1 MSTIDLNQLVTWRR
15 ELHRY
20 PEIGWTEFMT
30 TARLITELRGMGL
43 EVTAGPK
50 VINREFVRGRKADVV
65 ERGLALARERGAD
78 EALLAEMD
86 GLTGCMAVFDSGKPG
101 PTVALRFDIDCV
113 AVQECSA
120 GDHIPNSDDFAS
132 KSAGL
137 MHACGHDGHMSIGL
151 GIAKW
156 LVENGSS
163 LSGKVKLLFQPAEE
177 GVRGARP
184 MAESGIVDD
193 ADYFLGMHIG
203 FIAKTGEIV
212 INPNNFLCTTKYD
225 FRFYGA
231 PAHAGAE
238 PHLGR
243 NALAGACHAATQ
255 MLGISRHGKGMSR
268 INVGVIR
275 AGEGRN
281 VVPSYGEIQVEVRG
295 EDESINTYM
304 SEQVERMAKGAALS
318 FDLRLESEVMGEA
331 VDLQNDRELIDVLT
345 SVVAQH
351 PELTAVAE
359 RSFGGSEDATVLA
372 KRVQRHGGKSI
383 YFIVGADL
391 KAGHHQAEFDF
402 DEKQLKTS
410 VELFVGCLQK
420 LMTK

>member
-15 ELHRY
+15 ELHRF
-20 PEIGWTEFMT
+20 PEIGWSEFTT
-30 TARLITELRGMGL
+30 TARLITELRKMGL
-43 EVTAGPK
+43 EVIAGPK

-65 ERGLALARERGAD
+65 TRGLELARERGVD

-86 GLTGCMAVFDSGKPG
+86 ELTGCMATFDSGKPG

-113 AVQECSA
+113 NVQECAA
-120 GDHIPNSDDFAS
+120 GEHVPNKEGFSS

-193 ADYFLGMHIG
+193 ADYFLGMHLG

-212 INPNNFLCTTKYD
+212 VNPNSFLCTTKYD

-281 VVPSYGEIQVEVRG
+281 VVPAYGELQVEVRG
-295 EDESINTYM
+295 EDESINTFM
-304 SEQVERMAKGAALS
+304 AEQVERMAAGAAHS

-331 VDLQNDRELIDVLT
+331 VDLQNDKELVDLLT
-345 SVVAQH
+345 SVVQQN
-351 PELTAVAE
+351 PELTVVPE
-359 RSFGGSEDATVLA
+359 RIFGGSEDATVLA
-372 KRVQRHGGKSI
+372 KRVQRHGGKSL

-402 DEKQLKTS
+402 DEKQLETAAN
-410 VELFVGCLQK
+410 LFIGCLQK

>member
-15 ELHRY
+15 EFHRF
-20 PEIGWTEFMT
+20 PEIGWSEFTT
-30 TARLITELRGMGL
+30 TARLMTELRKMGL
-43 EVTAGPK
+43 EVITGPK
-50 VINREFVRGRKADVV
+50 VINREFVRGRRAEVV
-65 ERGLALARERGAD
+65 TRGLELARERGVD

-86 GLTGCMAVFDSGKPG
+86 ELTGCMATFYSGKPG

-113 AVQECSA
+113 NVQECAA
-120 GDHIPNSDDFAS
+120 GEHVPNKEGFSS

-156 LVENGSS
+156 LVANGSS

-193 ADYFLGMHIG
+193 ADYFLGMHLG

-212 INPNNFLCTTKYD
+212 VNPNSFLCTTKYD

-281 VVPSYGEIQVEVRG
+281 VVPAYGELQVEVRG
-295 EDESINTYM
+295 EDESINTFM
-304 SEQVERMAKGAALS
+304 AEQVERMAAGAAHS

-331 VDLQNDRELIDVLT
+331 VDLQNDKELVDLLTDV
-345 SVVAQH
+345 VKQN
-351 PELTAVAE
+351 PELTVVPE
-359 RSFGGSEDATVLA
+359 RIFGGSEDATVLA
-372 KRVQRHGGKSI
+372 KRVQRHGGKSL
-383 YFIVGADL
+383 YFIVGADR

-402 DEKQLKTS
+402 DEQQMETAANL
-410 VELFVGCLQK
+410 LIGCLQK
-420 LMTK
+420 LMIK

>member
-1 MSTIDLNQLVTWRR
+1 MSIIDLNQLVAWRR
-15 ELHRY
+15 KLHVF
-20 PEIGWTEFMT
+20 PEIGWSEFTT
-30 TARLITELRGMGL
+30 TAHLITELRGMGL

-50 VINREFVRGRKADVV
+50 VINAEFVRGRKADVV
-65 ERGLALARERGAD
+65 ERGLALARERGVD

-101 PTVALRFDIDCV
+101 STVALRFDIDCV
-113 AVQECSA
+113 AVQECAA
-120 GDHIPNSDDFAS
+120 GDHIPNSGDFAS

-156 LVENGSS
+156 LVENGSA

-184 MAESGIVDD
+184 MAESGILDD

-295 EDESINTYM
+295 EDESINSFM
-304 SEQVERMAKGAALS
+304 AEQVEHMAKGAALS

-331 VDLQNDRELIDVLT
+331 VDLQNDQELIDVLT
-345 SVVAQH
+345 SVVGQH
-351 PELTAVAE
+351 PELTAIAE

>member
-1 MSTIDLNQLVTWRR
+1 MSTVDLEQLVTWRR
-15 ELHRY
+15 ELHRF
-20 PEIGWTEFMT
+20 PEIGWSEFTT
-30 TARLITELRGMGL
+30 TARLIKELRAMGL
-43 EVTAGPK
+43 EVFAGPK
-50 VINREFVRGRKADVV
+50 VINREFVRGRKAEVV
-65 ERGLALARERGAD
+65 EKGLALAKERGVD
-78 EALLAEMD
+78 EALLAEMEE
-86 GLTGCMAVFDSGKPG
+86 LTGCMAVYDSGKPG

-113 AVQECSA
+113 NVQECA
-120 GDHIPNSDDFAS
+120 TAEHVPNKDGFAS

-177 GVRGARP
+177 GVRGASA
-184 MAESGIVDD
+184 MAASGIVDD
-193 ADYFLGMHIG
+193 ADYFLGMHLG

-212 INPNNFLCTTKYD
+212 VNPNNFLCTTKFD

-268 INVGVIR
+268 INVGVIK

-281 VVPSYGEIQVEVRG
+281 VVPAYGELQVEVRG
-295 EDESINTYM
+295 EDEAINTFM
-304 SEQVERMAKGAALS
+304 AEQVQRMAEGAAHS
-318 FDLRLESEVMGEA
+318 FELRLESEVMGEA
-331 VDLQNDRELIDVLT
+331 VDLVNDKELVDLLT
-345 SVVAQH
+345 GVVKQH
-351 PELTAVAE
+351 AELTVVPE
-359 RSFGGSEDATVLA
+359 RSFGGSEDATILA
-372 KRVQRHGGKSI
+372 KRVQRNGGKSI

-391 KAGHHQAEFDF
+391 TAGHHQAGFDF
-402 DEKQLKTS
+402 DEKQLKTAAD
-410 VELFVGCLQK
+410 LFIGCLQK
-420 LMTK
+420 LMNK

>member
-15 ELHRY
+15 ELHRF
-20 PEIGWTEFMT
+20 PEIGWSEFTT
-30 TARLITELRGMGL
+30 TARLITELRNLGL
-43 EVTAGPK
+43 DVIAGPK

-65 ERGLALARERGAD
+65 ERGLALARERGVD
-78 EALLAEMD
+78 EALLTEMAE
-86 GLTGCMAVFDSGKPG
+86 LTGCMATYDTGKAG
-101 PTVALRFDIDCV
+101 PTIALRFDIDCV
-113 AVQECSA
+113 NVQECA
-120 GDHIPNSDDFAS
+120 LAEHIPNIEGFAS

-193 ADYFLGMHIG
+193 ADYFLGMHLG
-203 FIAKTGEIV
+203 FIAKSGEIV
-212 INPNNFLCTTKYD
+212 VNPNSFLCTTKYD

-281 VVPSYGEIQVEVRG
+281 VVPAYGELQIEVRG
-295 EDESINTYM
+295 EDEAINTYM
-304 SEQVERMAKGAALS
+304 AEQVERMAAGAAHS

-331 VDLQNDRELIDVLT
+331 VDLQNDKELVDVLT
-345 SVVAQH
+345 SVVQQN
-351 PELTAVAE
+351 PELTVIPE
-359 RSFGGSEDATVLA
+359 RVFGGSEDATILA

-391 KAGHHQAEFDF
+391 KAGHHQAVFDF
-402 DEKQLKTS
+402 DEKQLATAAN
-410 VELFVGCLQK
+410 LFIGCLQK
-420 LMTK
+420 LMK

>member
-1 MSTIDLNQLVTWRR
+1 MSTIDLSQLVTWRR
-15 ELHRY
+15 ELHRF
-20 PEIGWTEFMT
+20 PEIGWSEFTT

-43 EVTAGPK
+43 EVLAGPN

-65 ERGLALARERGAD
+65 ERGLALAQERGISQ
-78 EALLAEMD
+78 ALLDEMD

-113 AVQECSA
+113 AVQECAA
-120 GDHIPNSDDFAS
+120 GDHIPNSGDFAS

-156 LVENGSS
+156 LVENSRS
-163 LSGKVKLLFQPAEE
+163 LGGKVKLLFQPAEE

-212 INPNNFLCTTKYD
+212 LNPNNFLCTTKYD

-238 PHLGR
+238 PHIGR

-281 VVPSYGEIQVEVRG
+281 VVPAYGEIQVEVRG
-295 EDESINTYM
+295 EDESINTFM
-304 SEQVERMAKGAALS
+304 AEQVERMAKGVAQS

-331 VDLQNDRELIDVLT
+331 VDLRNDPELIDLLAD
-345 SVVAQH
+345 VVAQH
-351 PELTAVAE
+351 PELTAVAQ
-359 RSFGGSEDATVLA
+359 RSFGGSEDATILA

-420 LMTK
+420 LMVK

>member
-15 ELHRY
+15 ELHRF
-20 PEIGWTEFMT
+20 PEIGWSEFTT
-30 TARLITELRGMGL
+30 TARLITELRKMGL
-43 EVTAGPK
+43 DVIAGPK
-50 VINREFVRGRKADVV
+50 VINPEFVRGRKADVV
-65 ERGLALARERGAD
+65 MRGLELARERGVD

-86 GLTGCMAVFDSGKPG
+86 ELTGCMATFDSGKPG

-113 AVQECSA
+113 NVQECA
-120 GDHIPNSDDFAS
+120 VGEHVPNKEGFSS

-193 ADYFLGMHIG
+193 ADYFLGMHLG

-212 INPNNFLCTTKYD
+212 VNPNSFLCTTKYD

-281 VVPSYGEIQVEVRG
+281 VVPAYGELQVEVRG
-295 EDESINTYM
+295 EDESINTFM
-304 SEQVERMAKGAALS
+304 AEQVERMAAGAAHS

-331 VDLQNDRELIDVLT
+331 VDLQNDKELVDLLT
-345 SVVAQH
+345 SVVKQNPALTVV
-351 PELTAVAE
+351 PE
-359 RSFGGSEDATVLA
+359 RIFGGSEDATVLA
-372 KRVQRHGGKSI
+372 KRVQRHGGKSL

-402 DEKQLKTS
+402 DEKQLETA
-410 VELFVGCLQK
+410 VNLFIGCLQK
-420 LMTK
+420 LMAK